1 MRLIA
6 LFVIYVLLTGVM
18 MMSIPY
24 DAFAHGPIDQSNIVL
39 DSRGATISSGLGQGF
54 TPTVNNITGIDIG
67 LREPCTDEWEVIIHT
82 VDIVGSPVVSVFYTV
97 DSTVSLQHIELS
109 LTPLAP
115 GIVHVIE
122 VISMNPLSTCFW
134 LGAGGNAYTEGFA
147 YFLGSPLPETDFDF
161 KTYYLNPLD
170 TDGDGYTTDGSG
182 LGLDCD
188 DSDPLVNPDATEIP
202 GNDVD
207 ENCDGIVEPA
217 PTGDEKKSCEALD
230 NASEKG
236 KGKSKGSEK
245 AKDNNNC
252 S

>member
-6 LFVIYVLLTGVM
+6 LFVIFVLLTGVI

-39 DSRGATISSGLGQGF
+39 VSRGAAISSGLGQGF
-54 TPTVNNITGIDIG
+54 TSTVNNITGIDIG
-67 LREPCTDEWEVIIHT
+67 LKDLCTDEWEVIIHT
-82 VDIVGSPVVSVFYTV
+82 GDIVGSPVVSVFYTV
-97 DSTVSLQHIELS
+97 DATVSLQHIELS
-109 LTPLAP
+109 LTPLPP
-115 GIVHVIE
+115 GLYVIE
-122 VISMNPLSTCFW
+122 VISMDPLSSCVW
-134 LGAGGNAYTEGFA
+134 LGAPDAYAGGFA
-147 YFLGSPLPETDFDF
+147 YFKGSPLLDTDFDF

-170 TDGDGYTTDGSG
+170 TDGDGFTTDGSG

-207 ENCDGIVEPA
+207 ENCDGIVEN
-217 PTGDEKKSCEALD
+217 GDEKKSCEALD

-245 AKDNNNC
+245 AKGNNNC